1 MDLSIMVLEAEEIVV
16 EAPFHNSLSPECSA
30 ASLCNAARLGERS
43 SIHWLRRDVYCRSG
57 EKGPTQKAPT
67 QQVVGW
73 RRLYDHI
80 FGKQLV
86 RIKASLTKTTVLTTR
101 IRGFG

>member
-1 MDLSIMVLEAEEIVV
+1 MITIRFGFVQSAVHRSE
-16 EAPFHNSLSPECSA
+16 SPYSECSA